1 MSTSVGGQII
11 TAPDISTLALLADIQ
26 YFEPYS
32 ASALNRKMRGVV
44 LPGIYSGFTPRPG
57 GGLNLLITSADVGTG
72 ALSVDV
78 GAYYQVNVQ
87 QIKDILIP
95 LSAGRSYIIVC
106 EGNYAYGTLTKQVST
121 SSNIDAARIFAIPVT
136 QALAQNQLELCRL
149 TIPNGA
155 TAITQQMIDGSHR
168 ITRALGVLLSDA
180 TNSPDPTVAA
190 SSKAV
195 KDALDAAKADSATR
209 LVAGAMGIGAQAI
222 NFAQNFDW
230 QTYTFHGDEYVL
242 IDWGAAR
249 NNPPL
254 GYPNGAYQIT
264 VMGLSNTDNQSL
276 IIRPVNELQPLAPFI
291 ISWTGVA
298 GARDFRF
305 RAIDTT
311 WNDISNLAGVTPDSL
326 TKICNTGSYSQLLNA
341 NALAA
346 FGYPTLQAGRLTV
359 APGAYGVMQEY
370 TTYLDGRKFVRG
382 TTSALTLGPWREIP
396 NLSNDL
402 LVAGSRIIG
411 VAPNE
416 TNRVYLD
423 NRAWGAN
430 QIVGGVRSEW
440 YGHNAY
446 AGLRRSGDVNILGY
460 SIEVDG
466 AERLRIGSTVNNMTI
481 AQLFL
486 NQVEVYDD
494 NPAYCLYNKSGT
506 QLANMQANAATG
518 SFRIWNGDTTTLN
531 IQNGMIQ
538 SVGKRP
544 NGPGNALLRGEVDGS
559 GWADW
564 RARSSGLQLDMPYA
578 GTAYSIWKATRWG
591 DIEVAAMSAAR
602 LGTGSS
608 VRLHVGATDFIF
620 DENGDLAAYGVISAA
635 NGQTRLA
642 GNSVYV
648 EGPGNKHLW
657 FNNAAGKEVGLVYAS
672 DDNVLHLR
680 AAQGPSLDIDSAGNL
695 KLNGP
700 GSFTVPNVSVI
711 NTLSIGQNNSGL
723 SLAGNSLYF
732 RGTGNKLLGFN
743 DAAGNEVG
751 LIYAS
756 DDKTLRLRAAQGPT
770 LDIDSGANL
779 TLNGFGTFSSYKA
792 NIKNTLDL
800 GDKNSGLRLTGNS
813 VVILGTGNKHLWFHD
828 AAGNEV
834 GLVYASDDKVL
845 HLRAAQGPTLDMDSG
860 ANLTLNGV
868 GTFSSH
874 NVYVR
879 NSLNIGDNDSG
890 LWANSDGTVSIRSNS
905 AQVGYW
911 NPTDFTLSI
920 NLKTSGSVNAQ
931 NIELLGGEPFIDFHR
946 PGALQDFNVRLIND
960 KDNQLKLVGVSTD
973 TLFNNENGQFIGK
986 GRGSAWSQ
994 EFNTTNIAPF
1004 NASRFYFAAGDSW
1017 CPLIKGEGYK
1027 ASGYLTAVSFGHY
1040 ISNLNVFNDPIISA
1054 TNDNGSFGIWRF
1066 NNQKGDI
1073 AYWNKAGVN
1082 RYVAFE
1088 DTVAANYVQNV
1099 QRGAPVSPG
1108 KADQYGSVEA
1118 PVGCVLTN
1126 ARGDQSDQYG
1136 VLITY
1141 RPLQIFKNGAW
1152 RTIDG

>member
-57 GGLNLLITSADVGTG
+57 GGLNLLITSTDVGTG

-78 GAYYQVNVQ
+78 GAYFQVNVQ

-168 ITRALGVLLSDA
+168 ITRTLGVLLSDA
-180 TNSPDPTVAA
+180 TNSSDPTVAA

-242 IDWGAAR
+242 IDWGTAR

-254 GYPNGAYQIT
+254 GYPNGTYQIT

-311 WNDISNLAGVTPDSL
+311 WPDITSLAGVTPNNL
-326 TKICNTGSYSQLLNA
+326 TKICNTGNYTQLLNA
-341 NALAA
+341 EAQAA
-346 FGYPTLQAGRLTV
+346 FGYPVLQAGRLTV
-359 APGAYGVMQEY
+359 TPGAYGVMQEY

-382 TTSALTLGPWREIP
+382 TTSALTLGPWLEIP

-411 VAPNE
+411 VAANE

-423 NRAWGAN
+423 NRAWGTN

-466 AERLRIGSTVNNMTI
+466 AERLRIGSTGNNMAV
-481 AQLFL
+481 AQFYL

-494 NPAYCLYNKSGT
+494 NPAYCLYNRSGV
-506 QLANMQANAATG
+506 QLANMQVNAATG
-518 SFRIWNGDTTTLN
+518 SFRIWNADTTTLN

-538 SVGKRP
+538 SVGKKP
-544 NGPGNALLRGEVDGS
+544 TGAPNALLRGEIEGG
-559 GWADW
+559 GWDSW
-564 RARSSGLQLDMPYA
+564 RARSSGLQIDMPA
-578 GTAYSIWKATRWG
+578 NGTAYTVWKATRWG
-591 DIEVAAMSAAR
+591 QIEVAAMSAAR
-602 LGTGSS
+602 LDTGSS

-620 DENGDLAAYGVISAA
+620 DENGNLAAYGVISAA

-642 GNSVYV
+642 ANAIYV
-648 EGPGNKHLW
+648 AGAGNKHLW
-657 FNNAAGKEVGLVYAS
+657 FHNAAGNEVGLVYAS

-680 AAQGPSLDIDSAGNL
+680 AAAGPSLDIDSAGNL
-695 KLNGP
+695 KLNGA
-700 GSFTVPNVSVI
+700 GTFTAPVI
-711 NTLSIGQNNSGL
+711 SAINSLKVGGNNSAIK
-723 SLAGNSLYF
+723 LAGN
-732 RGTGNKLLGFN
+732 T
-743 DAAGNEVG
+743 V
-751 LIYAS
+751 
-756 DDKTLRLRAAQGPT
+756 
-770 LDIDSGANL
+770 DIS
-779 TLNGFGTFSSYKA
+779 
-792 NIKNTLDL
+792 
-800 GDKNSGLRLTGNS
+800 
-813 VVILGTGNKHLWFHD
+813 GTGNKHLWFHD
-828 AAGNEV
+828 LAGNEI
-834 GLVYASDDKVL
+834 GLVYASDDKKL
-845 HLRAAQGPTLDMDSG
+845 HLRAAAGPSLDIDAG
-860 ANLTLNGV
+860 GNATLNGV

-874 NVYVR
+874 NVYVK
-879 NSLNIGDNDSG
+879 NTLNIGDNDSG
-890 LWANSDGTVSIRSNS
+890 LWADSDGTVSIRSNS
-905 AQVGYW
+905 AQVGFW
-911 NPTDFTLSI
+911 NSTDLTLSI
-920 NLKTSGSVNAQ
+920 NIKTSGSVNAQ
-931 NIELLGGEPFIDFHR
+931 NLELIGGEPFIDFHR

-960 KDNQLKLVGVSTD
+960 TDNQLRLAGIRGD
-973 TLFNNENGQFIGK
+973 TRFINENGQFVGMGK
-986 GRGSAWSQ
+986 GSAWGQ
-994 EFNTTNIAPF
+994 EFNVTNIAPY
-1004 NASRFYFAAGDSW
+1004 NATRVFFAAGDSW

-1027 ASGYLTAVSFGHY
+1027 GTGYLTAVSFGHY
-1040 ISNLNVFNDPIISA
+1040 ISNQNIFNDPIISA

-1066 NNQKGDI
+1066 SNQNGDI
-1073 AYWNKAGVN
+1073 TYWNKNGLN
-1082 RYVAFE
+1082 RYVAFQ
-1088 DTVAANYVQNV
+1088 DTVAANYIQNV

-1108 KADQYGSVEA
+1108 KSDQYGSVEA